1 MSIGKS
7 RNSDIDINSLMSEID
22 NEHQVNAVSADI
34 DKRLAELRS
43 VQTDLQKASE
53 SLKQATIVLNKAVVA
68 LNSANASAD
77 NIVSGICKAIVASQE
92 NITCKVQIEQK
103 DMDQIT
109 ELSQAILKNVEI
121 LMKQHMNSQLHN
133 MNVHESQISDI
144 LRKNEGIWF
153 SNFWAKVTY
162 ITSFGSIIISLI
174 IAKFG

>member
-7 RNSDIDINSLMSEID
+7 RNSDIDINSLMNEID
-22 NEHQVNAVSADI
+22 SENQVNAVSVDI
-34 DKRLAELRS
+34 NKRLAELRS
-43 VQTDLQKASE
+43 FQTTLKEASE
-53 SLKQATIVLNKAVVA
+53 SLKQATNVLNKAVVA
-68 LNSANASAD
+68 LNAANASAD
-77 NIVSGICKAIVASQE
+77 NIVSGICKAIVNAQE

-109 ELSQAILKNVEI
+109 ELSQVIIKKVEI
-121 LMKQHMNSQLHN
+121 LMKQHMDAQLHN
-133 MNVHESQISDI
+133 MNVHESHMSNI

-162 ITSFGSIIISLI
+162 IALLGTMLVSIL

>member
-7 RNSDIDINSLMSEID
+7 RNSDIDINSLMNEID
-22 NEHQVNAVSADI
+22 SENQVNAVSVDI
-34 DKRLAELRS
+34 NKRLAELRS
-43 VQTDLQKASE
+43 FQTTLKEASG

-68 LNSANASAD
+68 LNAVNAD
-77 NIVSGICKAIVASQE
+77 NIVSGICKAIVNAQE

-109 ELSQAILKNVEI
+109 ELSQVIIKKVEN
-121 LMKQHMNSQLHN
+121 LMKQHMDAQLHN
-133 MNVHESQISDI
+133 MNVHESHMSNI
-144 LRKNEGIWF
+144 LKKNEGIWF

-162 ITSFGSIIISLI
+162 IALLGTMLVSIL